1 MAFRGNTKVNGSR
14 LILYQLKKDGLL
26 GKFHSRNQTTRV
38 ATNQEFGRMT
48 YESSSF
54 YEPIET
60 EYSNMF
66 QTLGQCNKITP

>member
-38 ATNQEFGRMT
+38 ATNQEFKGYSRLKGNGLGR
-48 YESSSF
+48 
-54 YEPIET
+54 ET
-60 EYSNMF
+60 PVF
-66 QTLGQCNKITP
+66 